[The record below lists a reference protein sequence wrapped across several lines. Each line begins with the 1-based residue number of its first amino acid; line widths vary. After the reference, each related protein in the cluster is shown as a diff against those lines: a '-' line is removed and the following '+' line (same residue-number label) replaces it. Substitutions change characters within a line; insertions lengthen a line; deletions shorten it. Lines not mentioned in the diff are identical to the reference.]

1 MMFTCLGCF
10 KQYDNLES
18 DEITFD
24 EYNYSISY
32 LIINSF
38 NNIKIPN
45 PSQPSQ
51 FLLLLRKI
59 NNDIS
64 NQLTFELISDNL
76 LHTNNNNFKRY
87 FIRVKNNKYDIY
99 NLILSFSIQNNNEQ
113 NPSIYIRCIEGHIY
127 MRTLNYWIMIKDIFT
142 KIGYSVIFKS
152 NRF

>member
-1 MMFTCLGCF
+1 MLFR
-10 KQYDNLES
+10 S
-18 DEITFD
+18 
-24 EYNYSISY
+24 
-32 LIINSF
+32 
-38 NNIKIPN
+38 
-45 PSQPSQ
+45 
-51 FLLLLRKI
+51 
-59 NNDIS
+59 
-64 NQLTFELISDNL
+64 NL